1 MRDFIAVKLSTSG
14 SEAFTL
20 TYELG
25 GTKVST
31 SEKRTLN
38 LIALIGTYFLLT
50 ASSMAVEI
58 KSQEDA
64 VNIAGKQRMYTQRM
78 LKDYAMVGMGNTFG
92 DPAKDLEETM
102 AEFSDHLAALKAYAK
117 KDTTKKSLEEL
128 ETLWKPLQKTLKE
141 KPDITKVA
149 KLQEDLEA
157 LLKAADTTTKHFAEE
172 SGKASG
178 EIVNIAGRQRMLSQR
193 MASLYMLK
201 VWGVKDP
208 KFKVKLDDTMTLFKT
223 SLEKL
228 EKSPLNNDE
237 INILLAKVKRSFVF
251 FEMMNR
257 SKSKFVPT
265 LIYKKSNDILKNM
278 NSVTQLYVKN
288 ELK

>member
-1 MRDFIAVKLSTSG
+1 MFW
-14 SEAFTL
+14 
-20 TYELG
+20 
-25 GTKVST
+25 
-31 SEKRTLN
+31 LN
-38 LIALIGTYFLLT
+38 RKISIGAIFLLLGT
-50 ASSMAVEI
+50 SLMAVEI
-58 KSQEDA
+58 QSPEDA

-102 AEFSDHLAALKAYAK
+102 NAFTDHLVSLKAYAK
-117 KDTTKKSLEEL
+117 QEATRKSLEEVAA
-128 ETLWKPLQKTLKE
+128 LWKPLQKTLKE
-141 KPDITKVA
+141 NPDISKAGT
-149 KLQEDLEA
+149 LQEDLEV
-157 LLKAADTTTKHFAEE
+157 LLKAADKATKLFAKE

-208 KFKVKLDDTMTLFKT
+208 KFKTKLDEALALFKT
-223 SLEKL
+223 SLETL

-237 INILLAKVKRSFVF
+237 INALLAKVKRSFVF

-257 SKSKFVPT
+257 SNSKFVPT
-265 LIYKKSNDILKNM
+265 LIYKKSDDILKNM
-278 NSVTQLYVKN
+278 NSVTQLYVKS
-288 ELK
+288 ESK